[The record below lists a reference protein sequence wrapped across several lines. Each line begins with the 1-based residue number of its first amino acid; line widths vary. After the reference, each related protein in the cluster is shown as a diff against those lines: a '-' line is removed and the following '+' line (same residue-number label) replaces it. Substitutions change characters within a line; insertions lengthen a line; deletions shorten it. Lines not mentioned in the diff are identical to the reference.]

1 MTQELIIY
9 DSSYFKT
16 VTKNA
21 LMDGTC
27 IVLYETYYNMYKN
40 PHNYQILQD
49 ELLELIQT
57 KRLIIESVP
66 SLYQQTTE
74 RDKIISLAL
83 LKSSDYEVTVYTK
96 DEKLALDLLLNDIH
110 VQNRD
115 FAHLFTNIGKS
126 EEKEDIFVY
135 DTSTLLQYM
144 NKIDFSKNF
153 HYLFTCVLEE
163 LLFTK
168 PHTDHSPLFKMLYI
182 LNTYPDH
189 VKIIPTVSSTQQ
201 KGRYSST
208 DFLILCSTIYAK
220 NQEKKQKIT
229 LLTSDHQLFYEAMY
243 FNQFSVA
250 SSLPYFDDIPLTS
263 INEEES
269 ISRETSEIETET
281 IVDSPTNEISAD
293 ETEKEPDTEVLDP
306 ILDSENTENLIL
318 TPVLQEDN
326 LSDKEVLQKKIIQLT
341 NHYTKLPLIHYQ
353 RKYVLDLPEIIE
365 HVYNNHFFMP
375 KPLDKKQVNRN
386 FSNLSYRIKIGYY
399 ITFKDNPE
407 IYYKVMEI
415 KKCKAILERIS

>member
-220 NQEKKQKIT
+220 NQEKNRRLPCLLLIT
-229 LLTSDHQLFYEAMY
+229 NCSTRQCISINFLLLVAFLILMIFLLLLLTKKS
-243 FNQFSVA
+243 QF
-250 SSLPYFDDIPLTS
+250 
-263 INEEES
+263 
-269 ISRETSEIETET
+269 RE
-281 IVDSPTNEISAD
+281 
-293 ETEKEPDTEVLDP
+293 
-306 ILDSENTENLIL
+306 
-318 TPVLQEDN
+318 
-326 LSDKEVLQKKIIQLT
+326 
-341 NHYTKLPLIHYQ
+341 KLPKLKLRQLLIHLLTKFLQ
-353 RKYVLDLPEIIE
+353 MKL
-365 HVYNNHFFMP
+365 
-375 KPLDKKQVNRN
+375 KKNQIQK
-386 FSNLSYRIKIGYY
+386 FWIP
-399 ITFKDNPE
+399 F
-407 IYYKVMEI
+407 
-415 KKCKAILERIS
+415 